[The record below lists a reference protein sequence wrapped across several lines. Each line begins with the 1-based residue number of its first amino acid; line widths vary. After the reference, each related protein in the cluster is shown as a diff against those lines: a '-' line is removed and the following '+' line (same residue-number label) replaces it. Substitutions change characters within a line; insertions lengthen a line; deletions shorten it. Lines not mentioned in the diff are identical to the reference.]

1 MGTHAIPRMEVPA
14 TLLSAGGAAAVRLD
28 QWLSSVG
35 QWPPHV
41 VLSGS
46 VASPSSIGSQMSVAS
61 GATVVEQTGHR
72 SDLVH

>member
-1 MGTHAIPRMEVPA
+1 
-14 TLLSAGGAAAVRLD
+14 
-28 QWLSSVG
+28 
-35 QWPPHV
+35 V